1 MKGEYKVCSLEEADV
16 FARKRALHGNSACN
30 FMENSCTLPCNEQVL
45 RTKQGCAKMNTTL
58 KDYISL
64 KTMDDFQCNT
74 CKLLIQAKKLS
85 LLAKQV
91 DDYSELQYEAI
102 KLDHY
107 IKEFSH
113 EHSAPGT
120 PCAK

>member
-1 MKGEYKVCSLEEADV
+1 MS
-16 FARKRALHGNSACN
+16 
-30 FMENSCTLPCNEQVL
+30 
-45 RTKQGCAKMNTTL
+45 TTL

-64 KTMDDFQCNT
+64 KSMEDFQCKT

-107 IKEFSH
+107 IKDLQHDHTE
-113 EHSAPGT
+113 PGLG
-120 PCAK
+120 KQKD

>member
-1 MKGEYKVCSLEEADV
+1 MNAT
-16 FARKRALHGNSACN
+16 LH
-30 FMENSCTLPCNEQVL
+30 
-45 RTKQGCAKMNTTL
+45 
-58 KDYISL
+58 DYISL
-64 KTMDDFQCNT
+64 KTMDDFQCPT

-107 IKEFSH
+107 IKEYH
-113 EHSAPGT
+113 HDHTDAGPDG
-120 PCAK
+120 AR